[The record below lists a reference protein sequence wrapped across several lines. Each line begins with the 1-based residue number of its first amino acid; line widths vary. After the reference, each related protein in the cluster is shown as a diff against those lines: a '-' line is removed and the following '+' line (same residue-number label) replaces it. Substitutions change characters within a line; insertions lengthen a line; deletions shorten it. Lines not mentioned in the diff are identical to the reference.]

1 MRTLTLF
8 TALTLTAFA
17 SAQQKHPAEEQG
29 LKSKEELTA
38 TFVTFVNKTGMK
50 VQVIW
55 LDFEGKR
62 VHYLTLEPNQEYKQQ
77 TYLTHPWLITDA
89 DGNALDLIMPTAEP
103 RTVRL
108 GRKG

>member
-1 MRTLTLF
+1 MR
-8 TALTLTAFA
+8 ALSLCAALALAAPAT
-17 SAQQKHPAEEQG
+17 AQQKHPAEERG

-38 TFVTFVNKTGMK
+38 TFITFVNKTGMK
-50 VQVIW
+50 VHVIW

-62 VHYLTLEPNQEYKQQ
+62 VHYQTLEPDQQYTQQ

-89 DGNALDLIMPTAEP
+89 DGNALDLVMPAEKP